1 MIVDII
7 DKKRLGLELE
17 TDELKTI
24 FNGYLKGDVPDYQM
38 SSLLMAICINGMSER
53 EIFDL
58 TKIFID
64 SGEVLDFSSIPGIKV
79 DKHSTGGIGDKTT
92 LVIVPIVAS
101 LKIPVVKMSGRGLGY
116 TGGTIDK
123 LESIPGFRTNL
134 SDQEIFSSVS
144 KVGAVIT
151 SQTKN
156 LVALDKMVYALR
168 DVTATV
174 SSIPLIAV
182 SIMSKKI
189 ASGADKIM
197 LDVKYGNGALIHD
210 KDDAL
215 KLAQLMKKIGEYY
228 GREVRYILSDMNMP
242 LGYNI
247 GNSLEV
253 IEAAQVLKN
262 NVRGHLFDVCV
273 ELASNMVS
281 MGKNIDLTTARKM
294 VIEVIEN
301 GDAYNKFIQIVTNQG
316 GNISSVK
323 ISNKVS
329 KIISPKNGVVEGIS
343 AIEIGKISLGL
354 GAGRKEL
361 TDKID
366 FGVGISLNVQIGDK
380 IKIKSNLFDADN
392 EKGANETLEVEI
404 KGIFDGHNKSSVTS
418 AQELYENTLITDL
431 DTAAKVYGNTEDTA
445 VYQDATFFVK
455 GDKNLDQVIK
465 NIKKLDI
472 NWKQYNLIKSSTN
485 YPALQQSISGIYSI
499 ANKLF
504 AASLI
509 FAGITVS
516 LLLLLWMNARKKEI
530 AIFLSL
536 GISKLKI
543 FGQFVVELVF
553 ISIPAYIGSYFLA
566 LYTGNMIG
574 NNILNKVTGNI
585 TKQIAKQSASSGL
598 GGGAEVDGFNKTLTS
613 LDINIL
619 PKSIIYVILF
629 MSLVLIIS
637 LVLSSISSLKKNPK
651 ELLIDTK

>member
-1 MIVDII
+1 MIKNAFAYVTRKSLKSII
-7 DKKRLGLELE
+7 IL
-17 TDELKTI
+17 
-24 FNGYLKGDVPDYQM
+24 
-38 SSLLMAICINGMSER
+38 
-53 EIFDL
+53 
-58 TKIFID
+58 
-64 SGEVLDFSSIPGIKV
+64 
-79 DKHSTGGIGDKTT
+79 
-92 LVIVPIVAS
+92 LVIMAMSTLSLISLAIKDATNRAS
-101 LKIPVVKMSGRGLGY
+101 EETFKNITNSFSMEINRRVNLGTPRG
-116 TGGTIDK
+116 GGNIKGKD
-123 LESIPGFRTNL
+123 I
-134 SDQEIFSSVS
+134 
-144 KVGAVIT
+144 
-151 SQTKN
+151 
-156 LVALDKMVYALR
+156 
-168 DVTATV
+168 
-174 SSIPLIAV
+174 
-182 SIMSKKI
+182 KKI
-189 ASGADKIM
+189 AESEDISSFVKRINSVADLVDNDIIETKKTIANQSPERAENFKRTVMLTGVNDSSKENKFVSGAYKLIEGEHLEENDKSKI
-197 LDVKYGNGALIHD
+197 LIH
-210 KDDAL
+210 KD
-215 KLAQLMKKIGEYY
+215 LAE
-228 GREVRYILSDMNMP
+228 
-242 LGYNI
+242 
-247 GNSLEV
+247 
-253 IEAAQVLKN
+253 KN
-262 NVRGHLFDVCV
+262 NL
-273 ELASNMVS
+273 
-281 MGKNIDLTTARKM
+281 K
-294 VIEVIEN
+294 
-301 GDAYNKFIQIVTNQG
+301 
-316 GNISSVK
+316 
-323 ISNKVS
+323 
-329 KIISPKNGVVEGIS
+329 
-343 AIEIGKISLGL
+343 
-354 GAGRKEL
+354 
-361 TDKID
+361 
-366 FGVGISLNVQIGDK
+366 IGDK

-485 YPALQQSISGIYSI
+485 YPALKQSISGIYSI

-637 LVLSSISSLKKNPK
+637 LVLSSISSLKKSPK